1 MSAPKPWPFEKIVFR
16 PSPALPSIDIEP
28 MSAPLEPAG
37 GVVCV
42 VCSGLRNRPAADGAE
57 PRPCTLCGGTGMIGG
72 GE

>member
-1 MSAPKPWPFEKIVFR
+1 MSTSSPWPFRRILFS

-28 MSAPLEPAG
+28 LTVPLEPAA

-42 VCSGLRNRPAADGAE
+42 VCSGMRNRPAAEGAE
-57 PRPCTLCGGTGMIGG
+57 PRPCTVCDGTGKIGG